1 MQWDSKGAVS
11 KQNEFLRQ
19 SPFFNL
25 KSKQAKVHK
34 KIVNL
39 FEVINFLAVI
49 CIIDFR
55 QVDE

>member
-1 MQWDSKGAVS
+1 LFLSDKALEFSISRYLNAMGFKGAVS

-34 KIVNL
+34 KLSIYSKS
-39 FEVINFLAVI
+39 
-49 CIIDFR
+49 
-55 QVDE
+55 

>member
-39 FEVINFLAVI
+39 FEVINRI
-49 CIIDFR
+49 RIN
-55 QVDE
+55 